1 MNTAIECIFFIVVS
15 SFIIPFIFGLH
26 KLLEYILFK
35 RSRKRV
41 FLIMYT
47 IVIFIIIG
55 SLLSAIAYAGNYLT
69 QSKLGKYICV
79 IIYTIVLA
87 INASDFFAKNFYQD
101 RETHIINKAT
111 AFKNGFTFMSSNFI
125 VAHLPIKLLI
135 NVFYLICI
143 IVAQMFSLELIG
155 DNGFVSFCR
164 FNEYGILIYL
174 AVKEIFEVYAK
185 KQEKTRLDIVA
196 DVLDKDIMKN

>member
-1 MNTAIECIFFIVVS
+1 
-15 SFIIPFIFGLH
+15 
-26 KLLEYILFK
+26 
-35 RSRKRV
+35 
-41 FLIMYT
+41 MYT
-47 IVIFIIIG
+47 IVVLIIIG
-55 SLLSAIAYAGNYLT
+55 ALLSAIVYAGNYLT

-87 INASDFFAKNFYQD
+87 INASDFFAKNFYQN

-135 NVFYLICI
+135 NVFYLICL

-155 DNGFVSFCR
+155 NNEFVSFCR
-164 FNEYGILIYL
+164 LNEYGILIYL

>member
-35 RSRKRV
+35 RSCKRV
-41 FLIMYT
+41 FLILYT
-47 IVIFIIIG
+47 IVLLIIIG
-55 SLLSAIAYAGNYLT
+55 ALFSAIACAGNYLT

-79 IIYTIVLA
+79 IIYTIMLA
-87 INASDFFAKNFYQD
+87 INASDFFAKNFYQN
-101 RETHIINKAT
+101 REISITNKAT

-125 VAHLPIKLLI
+125 IAHLPIKLLI
-135 NVFYLICI
+135 NGFYLICI

-174 AVKEIFEVYAK
+174 AVKEIFEAYAK
-185 KQEKTRLDIVA
+185 KQEKIRLNIVA

>member
-1 MNTAIECIFFIVVS
+1 MNKAIECIFFIVVS
-15 SFIIPFIFGLH
+15 SFIIPFIFGIH

-35 RSRKRV
+35 RSRKKV

-47 IVIFIIIG
+47 IVVLIIIG
-55 SLLSAIAYAGNYLT
+55 ALLFAIVYAGNYLS

-79 IIYTIVLA
+79 IIYTILMA
-87 INASDFFAKNFYQD
+87 INAADFFAKTFYQN
-101 RETHIINKAT
+101 REISITNKTT

-135 NVFYLICI
+135 NIFYLICI
-143 IVAQMFSLELIG
+143 IVAQMFSLGLIG
-155 DNGFVSFCR
+155 NNGFVSFCQ
-164 FNEYGILIYL
+164 FNEYGILVYL

>member
-1 MNTAIECIFFIVVS
+1 MNKAIECIFFIVVS

-135 NVFYLICI
+135 NGFYLICI

-155 DNGFVSFCR
+155 DYGFVSFFR
-164 FNEYGILIYL
+164 FNEYGLLIYL

-185 KQEKTRLDIVA
+185 KLEKTRLDIVA

>member
-1 MNTAIECIFFIVVS
+1 MNTAIDCIFFIVVS

-164 FNEYGILIYL
+164 FNE
-174 AVKEIFEVYAK
+174 
-185 KQEKTRLDIVA
+185 
-196 DVLDKDIMKN
+196 